1 MREVDLRSADLNL
14 LVVLDALLEERNVT
28 RASLRLGMS
37 QPATSRALAR
47 LRAMFSDS
55 LLVDG
60 PGGYLLTARAEQ
72 LRPLLR
78 SVLADARQ
86 MLDAPTFDPRAATGT
101 VRLLMLDLEA
111 AVLTPRLI
119 GVLAERAPLLGVEVK
134 PPGAEPLDVL
144 AAGEADAVIGVIDEA
159 PAGIRKRTL
168 YADEF
173 ATIMRTGHPAAGE
186 PLSLAQFLELE
197 HIVVSITGM
206 GRAWIDEVLGRQGL
220 QRRVKVRVPS
230 FFAALEIAA
239 QSDLVMT
246 LPHRLVET
254 AAGMGRFAVARPP
267 LDAGRVVMS
276 LAWHAR
282 NQDDPRH
289 SWLRKAIVAAT
300 ARSEDERR

>member
-1 MREVDLRSADLNL
+1 
-14 LVVLDALLEERNVT
+14 
-28 RASLRLGMS
+28 
-37 QPATSRALAR
+37 
-47 LRAMFSDS
+47 MFSDS

-267 LDAGRVVMS
+267 LDAGRVVMG